1 MSDSQVEQE
10 IKLFK
15 KIFVVKNFLT
25 KREIRNAEQ
34 LLEAGQ
40 WKKPA
45 SNDTQGNNDKFYWWM
60 PLLPKYTNPIKSA
73 DFQILEI
80 IDAKIKNILN
90 KDVIKLSTVN
100 NEFYVKNCGIY
111 SCNTVRPYYAD
122 NSYPVDSDQK
132 PVVLGHPEVQGFDSI
147 TNLDKIKEWR
157 IRDWG
162 TELKY
167 SCMLFLSDETEG
179 GNLVFPEHETEV
191 TPERNKL
198 VIFPSTPDY
207 IHGER
212 PVVKGVKNC
221 YCSWYASSNQDLI

>member
-1 MSDSQVEQE
+1 MNNPEINQE
-10 IKLFK
+10 INLFK
-15 KIFVVKNFLT
+15 QIFVVKNFLT
-25 KREIRNAEQ
+25 KTEIRNAEQ

-40 WKKPA
+40 WEKPA
-45 SNDTQGNNDKFYWWM
+45 SDNTQGDDDKFYWWM
-60 PLLPKYTNPIKSA
+60 PLLHEHINPNKSR
-73 DFQILEI
+73 DFQILEN
-80 IDAKIKNILN
+80 IDAKTKDILN
-90 KDVIKLSTVN
+90 KLINPAIN
-100 NEFYVKNCGIY
+100 NELYVKNCGIC

-132 PVVLGHPEVQGFDSI
+132 PVILGYPDIQGFDSI
-147 TNLDKIKEWR
+147 TNLDKIKQWN
-157 IRDWG
+157 IRGWA

-212 PVVKGVKNC
+212 PVLKGIKNC
-221 YCSWYASSNQDLI
+221 YCSWYASNNQDLI